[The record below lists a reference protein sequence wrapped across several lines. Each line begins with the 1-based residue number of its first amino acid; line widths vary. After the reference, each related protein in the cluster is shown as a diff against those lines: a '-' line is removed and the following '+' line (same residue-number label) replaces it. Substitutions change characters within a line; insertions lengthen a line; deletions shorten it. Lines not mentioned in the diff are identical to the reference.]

1 MPPPPASA
9 SRDDD
14 NDAAAAQRAP
24 EFPVPGGRVLPSM
37 QFGVLKYFLAVA
49 KTGSIRLASEEM
61 FVAPSA
67 VSRQMTALEE
77 DLGIPLFERSA
88 KGVRLTSAGE
98 VFASTARSIIRKMER
113 ARSEIDDL
121 RGLKRG
127 HVSIYT
133 VEGVVSE
140 FLFPLLAA
148 FNRSYPNISFEIQ
161 VTGTDDVL
169 RALIEDRG
177 DIGLAFNPEAN
188 PEILPIKQTEHP
200 VVAVSLP
207 DHPVAKAAA
216 LRVADLPD
224 HVLGLP
230 DRTFGVRR
238 LLDDAMARDHV
249 PNRPFLQVNSIE
261 MAKAFVRAGM
271 GLTVLPEFA
280 VEVEKARNE
289 FASIR
294 LHDRKGALSATLV
307 LCTHRDRHLSAAARR
322 VLGVLNDAMLKN

>member
-1 MPPPPASA
+1 MPSPAVPTGSGAPPEAGPDKGPDFLA
-9 SRDDD
+9 
-14 NDAAAAQRAP
+14 
-24 EFPVPGGRVLPSM
+24 PGGRVLPSM

-49 KTGSIRLASEEM
+49 RTGSIRLASEEL

-77 DLGIPLFERSA
+77 DLGIPLLERSA

-127 HVSIYT
+127 HVTIFT
-133 VEGVVSE
+133 VEGVVAE
-140 FLFPLLAA
+140 FLFPLLAK
-148 FNRSYPNISFEIQ
+148 FNSQYPNISFEIQ

-169 RALIEDRG
+169 RALVEDRG
-177 DIGLAFNPEAN
+177 DIGLAFNPEPNA
-188 PEILPIKQTEHP
+188 EILSIKQNAHP
-200 VVAVSLP
+200 VVAVALP
-207 DHPVAKAAA
+207 GHPVANAGSLA
-216 LRVADLPD
+216 LTALPD
-224 HVLGLP
+224 LVLGLP

-238 LLDDAMARDHV
+238 LLDEAMLREHV
-249 PNRPFLQVNSIE
+249 ENRPFLQVNSIE

-280 VEVEKARNE
+280 VHVEKERGE
-289 FASIR
+289 FAAIP
-294 LHDRKGALSATLV
+294 LHDRRGSLSATLV

-322 VLGVLNDAMLKN
+322 VLSALNDAMIEA

>member
-1 MPPPPASA
+1 MA
-9 SRDDD
+9 
-14 NDAAAAQRAP
+14 
-24 EFPVPGGRVLPSM
+24 PGGRVLPSM

-49 KTGSIRLASEEM
+49 KAGSIRLASEEL

-77 DLGIPLFERSA
+77 DLGTPLFERSA
-88 KGVRLTSAGE
+88 KGVRLTAAGE
-98 VFASTARSIIRKMER
+98 VFASTARSIFRKMER

-127 HVSIYT
+127 HVAIYA
-133 VEGVVSE
+133 VEGVVAE

-148 FNRSYPNISFEIQ
+148 FNRKYPNISFEIQ

-169 RALIEDRG
+169 RALEEDRG

-188 PEILPIKQTEHP
+188 PEILSIKQNAHP
-200 VVAVSLP
+200 VVAVALP
-207 DHPVAKAAA
+207 DHPVAQAGSLPLSA
-216 LRVADLPD
+216 LAG
-224 HVLGLP
+224 HVMGLP

-238 LLDDAMARDHV
+238 VLDEAMLREHLE
-249 PNRPFLQVNSIE
+249 NRPFLQVNSIE

-280 VEVEKARNE
+280 VHVEKERGE
-289 FASIR
+289 FAAVP
-294 LHDRKGALSATLV
+294 LHDKRGSLSATLV
-307 LCTHRDRHLSAAARR
+307 LCTHRNRHLSAAARR
-322 VLGVLNDAMLKN
+322 VLSALNDAMIES

>member
-1 MPPPPASA
+1 MPSPKDPPGGGSTPAKSPDKSPEFLA
-9 SRDDD
+9 SR
-14 NDAAAAQRAP
+14 
-24 EFPVPGGRVLPSM
+24 GRVLPSM
-37 QFGVLKYFLAVA
+37 QFGVLKYFLVVA
-49 KTGSIRLASEEM
+49 KTGSIRLASEEL

-98 VFASTARSIIRKMER
+98 VFASTARSIFRKMER

-127 HVSIYT
+127 HVTIYA
-133 VEGVVSE
+133 VEGVVAE
-140 FLFPLLAA
+140 FLFPLLAD
-148 FNRSYPNISFEIQ
+148 FNRKYPNISFEIQ

-169 RALIEDRG
+169 RALVEDRG
-177 DIGLAFNPEAN
+177 DIGLAFNPEPKA
-188 PEILPIKQTEHP
+188 EILSIKQNAHP
-200 VVAVSLP
+200 VVAVALP
-207 DHPVAKAAA
+207 HHPAANADA
-216 LRVADLPD
+216 LTLAELAQ

-238 LLDDAMARDHV
+238 LLDEAMLREHME
-249 PNRPFLQVNSIE
+249 NRPFLQVNSIE

-280 VEVEKARNE
+280 VHVEKQRGE
-289 FASIR
+289 FAAVPLRDKRGS
-294 LHDRKGALSATLV
+294 LSATLV

-322 VLGVLNDAMLKN
+322 VLSALNDAMIEA

>member
-1 MPPPPASA
+1 MDFSTQGA
-9 SRDDD
+9 
-14 NDAAAAQRAP
+14 
-24 EFPVPGGRVLPSM
+24 RVLPSM
-37 QFGVLKYFLAVA
+37 QFSVLKYFLVVV
-49 KTGSIRLASEEM
+49 KTGSIRLASEEL

-77 DLGIPLFERSA
+77 DLGVPLLERSA
-88 KGVRLTSAGE
+88 KGVRLTAAGE
-98 VFASTARSIIRKMER
+98 VFASTARSIIRTMER

-127 HVSIYT
+127 HVTIYT
-133 VEGVVSE
+133 VEGVVAD
-140 FLFPLLAA
+140 FLFPLLAS
-148 FNRSYPNISFEIQ
+148 FNRSFPRISFEIQ

-169 RALIEDRG
+169 RALIEDQG
-177 DIGLAFNPEAN
+177 DIGLAFNPESH
-188 PEILPIKQTEHP
+188 PEILSMRQTQHP

-207 DHPVAKAAA
+207 GHPAAQA
-216 LRVADLPD
+216 GSLSVLDLGQ

-230 DRTFGVRR
+230 DRSFGVRR
-238 LLDDAMARDHV
+238 LLDEAIAREHGE
-249 PNRPFLQVNSIE
+249 NRPFLQVNSIE

-280 VEVEKARNE
+280 IQNEKERRE

-294 LHDRKGALSATLV
+294 LHDSQGALSATLV

-322 VLGVLNDAMLKN
+322 VLGLLNDAML

>member
-1 MPPPPASA
+1 MPSPTAPPAPSA
-9 SRDDD
+9 L
-14 NDAAAAQRAP
+14 P
-24 EFPVPGGRVLPSM
+24 EGSPNFLAPGGRVLPSM

-49 KTGSIRLASEEM
+49 KTGSIRLASEEL

-67 VSRQMTALEE
+67 VSRQMTALED

-127 HVSIYT
+127 HVTIYA
-133 VEGVVSE
+133 VEGVVAE
-140 FLFPLLAA
+140 FLFPLLAS
-148 FNRSYPNISFEIQ
+148 FNKKFPNISFEIQ

-177 DIGLAFNPEAN
+177 DIGLAFNPETNA
-188 PEILPIKQTEHP
+188 EVLTIKQTLHP
-200 VVAVSLP
+200 VVAVALPGHPLAQDASLQ
-207 DHPVAKAAA
+207 VSA
-216 LRVADLPD
+216 LAD

-238 LLDDAMARDHV
+238 LLDESMLREHV
-249 PNRPFLQVNSIE
+249 KNFPFLQVNSIE

-280 VEVEKARNE
+280 VQVEKVKGE
-289 FASIR
+289 FACIQ
-294 LHDRKGALSATLV
+294 LHDRRGALSATLA
-307 LCTHRDRHLSAAARR
+307 LSTHRDRHLSAAARR
-322 VLGVLNDAMLKN
+322 VLNMLNDAMPV